1 MTVAETTF
9 GDISREHRRS
19 FPDGV
24 AVIDGKRRL
33 TWPEFDDRT
42 NRVANLLA
50 DLGVGSG
57 DRVLWLAQSS
67 SCFLELLVGCA
78 KVGAMICPANWR
90 QSGDELSFVIE
101 DFDPKVVVWQEEEI
115 GAAVAHARANAPSSA
130 TWLQVD
136 SERDGD
142 YEDAVRSAR

>member
-1 MTVAETTF
+1 MAEITF

-19 FPDGV
+19 FPDRL
-24 AVIDGKRRL
+24 AVIDGKGRL

-42 NRVANLLA
+42 NRVANLLT

-67 SCFLELLVGCA
+67 LLFLELLVGCA
-78 KVGAMICPANWR
+78 KVGAMVCPVNWR

-115 GAAVAHARANAPSSA
+115 GAGGRAGSCERARTRDLAPGR
-130 TWLQVD
+130 Q
-136 SERDGD
+136 RG
-142 YEDAVRSAR
+142 RG